1 MPHPLAPRCSAT
13 LVEDPRDEIA
23 LAKPVALVE
32 DPRDE
37 IALAKPSTLVEDI
50 RNAFAQ
56 RAFVT

>member
-23 LAKPVALVE
+23 LAKPVALVQ

-37 IALAKPSTLVEDI
+37 IALAKPVALVEDP
-50 RNAFAQ
+50 R
-56 RAFVT
+56 

>member
-32 DPRDE
+32 D
-37 IALAKPSTLVEDI
+37 I

-56 RAFVT
+56 RAFVTS

>member
-32 DPRDE
+32 DPRE
-37 IALAKPSTLVEDI
+37 AIRPRNTVALVEDP
-50 RNAFAQ
+50 R
-56 RAFVT
+56 